1 VNFPHP
7 RAIERIKSRG
17 YRRRHGPA
25 QKDAVQIAPLW
36 PHDLRHTFGF
46 QLAKITGAVAYELE
60 RRLGHRSQRYIQ
72 RSANPPDAVAAAY
85 VEGL

>member
-1 VNFPHP
+1 M
-7 RAIERIKSRG
+7 AIERIKSGR
-17 YRRRHGPA
+17 YRRWYGPA

-36 PHDLRHTFGF
+36 PHDLRDTFGF
-46 QLAKITGAVAYELE
+46 QLAKFIGAVAYKLE

-72 RSANPPDAVAAAY
+72 RSTNPPHAVAPGY